1 MQFIFTDMLLIP
13 QLLFLLAVVS
23 EKKESALKKNKGRNG
38 EVSVTPVSR
47 SFPAAP
53 HTAAP
58 SSPVRLILPEDFNL
72 LPRVPS
78 HNFFKSTFY
87 ETAIPFHRGPCT
99 VNPICK
105 ASYAVTLTWQKCQ
118 SAGLCF
124 ALSCIIACWSI
135 LLDTRVPTRVH
146 QESCS
151 GYCRGISVVGMG
163 DKSSSATQTAADTQY
178 ESIISQPSLLK

>member
-23 EKKESALKKNKGRNG
+23 EKKESELKKNKGRNG

-47 SFPAAP
+47 SSPAAP
-53 HTAAP
+53 HTRPAAP

-99 VNPICK
+99 VNPICE
-105 ASYAVTLTWQKCQ
+105 ASYAVTLT
-118 SAGLCF
+118 
-124 ALSCIIACWSI
+124 
-135 LLDTRVPTRVH
+135 
-146 QESCS
+146 
-151 GYCRGISVVGMG
+151 
-163 DKSSSATQTAADTQY
+163 
-178 ESIISQPSLLK
+178 